1 MFDAW
6 KSLETGVLI
15 EVPRRELPG
24 FREYNDSAFDD
35 FGRWATTVYSG
46 RGSRHCYEI
55 KFLQAITLQAANCAI
70 QLSLPIIPSVLKS
83 LLLGFLAV
91 ILSPHEN
98 HVFRPDSGS
107 CGHVCGVEP
116 LYKQRILPYATRL
129 RYCSVTE
136 SAFV

>member
-55 KFLQAITLQAANCAI
+55 KFPQAITLQTANCAI
-70 QLSLPIIPSVLKS
+70 QPPDLGEVIELPQVGGL
-83 LLLGFLAV
+83 
-91 ILSPHEN
+91 H
-98 HVFRPDSGS
+98 H
-107 CGHVCGVEP
+107 
-116 LYKQRILPYATRL
+116 
-129 RYCSVTE
+129 RYERRV
-136 SAFV
+136 A